1 MMHPLQIGTGYREP
15 LPSISTRKI
24 AMRSR
29 SSCRGFIPVWL
40 PSEQWWRRIV
50 FESQLELMFI
60 QLILAQGNVH
70 DIWEQPPAVPFVRDN
85 GKSAQHFFDFLVT
98 RMDGSTTAYAVKP
111 FGLVQRRSFDAEI
124 ALIASQ
130 TPKSFADEV
139 RLFTDAGFHR
149 YDAVNASRFH
159 QFSKSPDAEADVAV
173 AEQVQT
179 LTEPTTVGDIVE
191 QTGLAGRAY
200 RAAVCAIFRGD
211 LVQMRGGLIDYPTVL
226 KRGAMPC

>member
-1 MMHPLQIGTGYREP
+1 MMHPLLTGTGYREP

-29 SSCRGFIPVWL
+29 TSCRGFIPVWL

-60 QLILAQGNVH
+60 QLVMAQGNVY

-85 GKSAQHFFDFLVT
+85 GKNAQHFFDFLIT
-98 RMDGSTTAYAVKP
+98 WMDGSTTAYAVKP
-111 FGLVQRRSFDAEI
+111 FELVQRRGFGAEI

-159 QFSKSPDAEADVAV
+159 QFSKSPDAEADAAV
-173 AEQVQT
+173 ADQIQM
-179 LTEPTTVGDIVE
+179 LTETTTIADIVE
-191 QTGLAGRAY
+191 KTGLAGRAY
-200 RAAVCAIFRGD
+200 RSTVCAIFRGD
-211 LVQMRGGLIDYPTVL
+211 LIQVKGGLMDYPTEV
-226 KRGAMPC
+226 KRGAEQC

>member
-1 MMHPLQIGTGYREP
+1 MMHPLLTCTGYREP

-24 AMRSR
+24 PMRSHT
-29 SSCRGFIPVWL
+29 SCRGFIPVWL
-40 PSEQWWRRIV
+40 ASEQWWRRIV
-50 FESQLELMFI
+50 FESYLELMFI
-60 QLILAQGNVH
+60 QLILAQGNVY

-85 GKSAQHFFDFLVT
+85 GKSAQHFFDFLIT
-98 RMDGSTTAYAVKP
+98 WMDGSTTAYAVKP
-111 FGLVQRRSFDAEI
+111 FELVQRRRFDSEI

-159 QFSKSPDAEADVAV
+159 QFSKSHDAEADAAV
-173 AEQVQT
+173 AEQIQS

-191 QTGLAGRAY
+191 LTGLAGRAY
-200 RAAVCAIFRGD
+200 RAAVCAIFRGE
-211 LVQMRGGLIDYPTVL
+211 LVQVKGGLIDYPTAV